1 MGGNSL
7 LGLAYT
13 YSKAISFADN
23 SDSGLTWHWAPAW
36 NRNRSVASFDRPQNL
51 QIYGNLRCAGRGK
64 KWATSGVGAK
74 LASGWQLN
82 GIFSA
87 VSGPPFMVA
96 SAATSVNAPGNT
108 QTADQ
113 VAANARILGGVGG
126 QLLPSVRLRAGY

>member
-1 MGGNSL
+1 MGGNL
-7 LGLAYT
+7 LPGLAYT

-36 NRNRSVASFDRPQNL
+36 NRNRSVASFDRSQNL
-51 QIYGNLRCAGRGK
+51 HIYGIYDVPLGRGK

-87 VSGPPFMVA
+87 VSGPPFTVA
-96 SAATSVNAPGNT
+96 SAATSVNAPGTT

-113 VAANARILGGVGG
+113 VAANAKILGG
-126 QLLPSVRLRAGY
+126 RAGGELL